1 MHLSVFQVNQRLTS
15 SLVYTKSQHF
25 NKIPMKS
32 SSYGIYVTKS
42 TLKWIINT

>member
-32 SSYGIYVTKS
+32 SYHMVYMLPSQP
-42 TLKWIINT
+42 